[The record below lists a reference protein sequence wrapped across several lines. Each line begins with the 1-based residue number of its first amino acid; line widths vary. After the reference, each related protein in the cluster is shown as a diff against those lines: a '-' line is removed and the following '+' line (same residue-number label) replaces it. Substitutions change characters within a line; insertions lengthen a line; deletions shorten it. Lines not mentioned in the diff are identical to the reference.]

1 MADLRARFVEDYAG
15 GLLNISRQELSTTG
29 EVLTQDALPSEST
42 IFVEDGTGSKS
53 GLKLGISLA
62 EVVDPVTEQGV
73 VNVRFADRT
82 YSKIRDL
89 KIFSTAVASAQAAL
103 SDAVSTSISNLEVT
117 LQLLEDDISSLEEN
131 VQQSISSTQERLLEI
146 EFTNRSI
153 SESLTTQAT
162 DIQNLTTRVAT
173 LEQPTST
180 PVTIEELT
188 EITNSYYYT
197 GTIQISGGN
206 AIGTDTNFSTSLNIG
221 DVFITKNAAG
231 DDVEFTVRGFD
242 DLSPESAMLV
252 TPTDQTVPAG
262 SKFSIPR
269 ELTLQKKINEI
280 ILAMKLLGFVA

>member
-29 EVLTQDALPSEST
+29 EVLAQDALPSEST

-117 LQLLEDDISSLEEN
+117 LQLLEDDISSLGEN
-131 VQQSISSTQERLLEI
+131 VQQSISSTQDRLLEI

-162 DIQNLTTRVAT
+162 DVQNLATRVAA
-173 LEQPTST
+173 LERPTIN
-180 PVTIEELT
+180 PVVIEELT

-206 AIGTDTNFSTSLNIG
+206 AIGANTNLSTSLNIG

-231 DDVEFTVRGFD
+231 DDIEFTVRGFD
-242 DLSPESAMLV
+242 DISPETAMLV

-280 ILAMKLLGFVA
+280 ILAMKLSGFIA

>member
-29 EVLTQDALPSEST
+29 EVLAQDALPSEST

-89 KIFSTAVASAQAAL
+89 KIFSTAIASAQAAL

-117 LQLLEDDISSLEEN
+117 LQLLEDDVSSLEEN
-131 VQQSISSTQERLLEI
+131 VQQSISSTQDRLLEI

-162 DIQNLTTRVAT
+162 DVQNLTTRVAA
-173 LEQPTST
+173 LERPTIN
-180 PVTIEELT
+180 PVVIEELT

-206 AIGTDTNFSTSLNIG
+206 AIGANTNLSTSLNIG
-221 DVFITKNAAG
+221 DVFVTKNAAG
-231 DDVEFTVRGFD
+231 NDIEFTVRGFD
-242 DLSPESAMLV
+242 DISPETAMLV

-262 SKFSIPR
+262 SKFSIAR

-280 ILAMKLLGFVA
+280 ILAMRSLGLIA